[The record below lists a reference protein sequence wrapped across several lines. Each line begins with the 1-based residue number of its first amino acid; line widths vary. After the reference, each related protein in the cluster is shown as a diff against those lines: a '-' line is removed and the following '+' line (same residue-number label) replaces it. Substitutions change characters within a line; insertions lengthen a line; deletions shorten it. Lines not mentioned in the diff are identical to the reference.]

1 MFKKLLPCL
10 IESLQNYNITDIA
23 AGNDHCMA
31 LTEEGDKVFTWG
43 QGKYGALGTSKS

>member
-1 MFKKLLPCL
+1 
-10 IESLQNYNITDIA
+10 
-23 AGNDHCMA
+23 MA